1 MDIRIGDILGGCAMV
16 GVVYL
21 IVKDF
26 RKDNK
31 FNEAIEKIAD
41 GIDVNVD
48 NLVIEKA
55 VEKAVNRETAIQV
68 DKACTR
74 AVASIRSDISSKV
87 KAAVDAEE
95 RSLKENTKKEIAKR
109 IDNIDISKAQQEV
122 IDDAQQIV
130 ADRFE
135 EDLAGIRKTYETTIK
150 KAADMCSDI
159 LAMSAQQTN
168 INTVAKN
175 VNDATKTIISIM
187 EKV

>member
-1 MDIRIGDILGGCAMV
+1 MDIRIGDILGGCALA

-21 IVKDF
+21 VVKDL
-26 RKDNK
+26 RKDK
-31 FNEAIEKIAD
+31 KLDEAIDRIAD

-48 NLVIEKA
+48 NEVINKA
-55 VEKAVNRETAIQV
+55 VEKAVDRETAIQV

-74 AVASIRSDISSKV
+74 AVSAIKNDISSKV
-87 KAAVDAEE
+87 SEAVKAEE
-95 RSLKENTKKEIAKR
+95 KTLKEDVKKEITKK
-109 IDNIDISKAQQEV
+109 IDGIDISKARQEV
-122 IDDAQQIV
+122 IDDAQQTV

-159 LAMSAQQTN
+159 LAMSAQQSN
-168 INTVAKN
+168 AASVARN
-175 VNDATKTIISIM
+175 VNDSVKTIVSIM

>member
-21 IVKDF
+21 IVKDL
-26 RKDNK
+26 RKDK
-31 FNEAIEKIAD
+31 KLDEAIDKIAD

-48 NLVIEKA
+48 NDIIEKA
-55 VEKAVNRETAIQV
+55 VEKAVDRETALQV

-74 AVASIRSDISSKV
+74 AVQQIRYDISSKV

-122 IDDAQQIV
+122 VDNAQQIV

-150 KAADMCSDI
+150 KAADMCNDI
-159 LAMSAQQTN
+159 LAMSAQGASAAS
-168 INTVAKN
+168 VARN
-175 VNDATKTIISIM
+175 VNDSVKTIVSIM

>member
-1 MDIRIGDILGGCAMV
+1 MDIRIGDILGGCALA

-21 IVKDF
+21 FVKDLH
-26 RKDNK
+26 KDK
-31 FNEAIEKIAD
+31 KLDEAINKIAD

-48 NLVIEKA
+48 NEIIEKA

-87 KAAVDAEE
+87 QAAVNAEE
-95 RSLKENTKKEIAKR
+95 KALKENTKKEIAKR

-159 LAMSAQQTN
+159 LAMSSQQRDMAS
-168 INTVAKN
+168 VARD
-175 VNDATKTIISIM
+175 VNNSVKTIVSIM